1 MKLTRNKNWTTELWF
16 LTTHWS
22 FCCLMLNFKTP
33 LFCNYEKKLVDTYL
47 LLLFNLLL
55 SPFKVSRELKTTKVI
70 TLWCVLLKV
79 ILNYYYQSPPKW
91 NQINPSSYVFRRKKK
106 IWIRA
111 IKLKCS
117 PWTAD
122 FPEVTYIFSR
132 RKEVK
137 QLLDRLDDKSQRSFL
152 NARNSEKL

>member
-1 MKLTRNKNWTTELWF
+1 MESNKRF
-16 LTTHWS
+16 
-22 FCCLMLNFKTP
+22 P
-33 LFCNYEKKLVDTYL
+33 
-47 LLLFNLLL
+47 
-55 SPFKVSRELKTTKVI
+55 
-70 TLWCVLLKV
+70 
-79 ILNYYYQSPPKW
+79 
-91 NQINPSSYVFRRKKK
+91 YVFRRKKK

-122 FPEVTYIFSR
+122 FPEVTYIFFFYIPR

-137 QLLDRLDDKSQRSFL
+137 QLLDRLDDNSQRSFL